1 MSELSS
7 RPRASDHF
15 YDVVGRRAFYTPCH
29 STVDVIFTQN
39 TEGGEARIYQ
49 GGYTR
54 ANDLPFLNE
63 ISIWLV
69 VNVSA
74 NIPAPEWHGRVG
86 APHWCRW
93 VAPETRPVFPAFEQ
107 LYRLVSSSL
116 LRSES
121 VLIHCRA
128 GAHCAGTCTAA
139 YAMMAYRLDPW
150 EAVRRV
156 HSRRPCTQVIGS
168 NFMLRTA
175 LNHELL
181 QRAGASASAAP
192 AAFSEAE
199 GSASAAASAASAAP
213 VAFSE
218 ARGSASAAASAAKA
232 IPVKVPPAT
241 ALSTT
246 TASSGVGGAV
256 RVKAL
261 PSAAA
266 GSASAKWGAVP

>member
-29 STVDVIFTQN
+29 STVDLIFTQN

-54 ANDLPFLNE
+54 ANDLAFLNE
-63 ISIWLV
+63 ISIGLV

-107 LYRLVSSSL
+107 LYRLLSSSL
-116 LRSES
+116 LRSEN

-128 GAHCAGTCTAA
+128 GAHRAGTCTAA

-156 HSRRPCTQVIGS
+156 HSRRPCTQVTGS
-168 NFMLRTA
+168 NFMLRTV

-213 VAFSE
+213 VAFF
-218 ARGSASAAASAAKA
+218 
-232 IPVKVPPAT
+232 
-241 ALSTT
+241 
-246 TASSGVGGAV
+246 
-256 RVKAL
+256 
-261 PSAAA
+261 
-266 GSASAKWGAVP
+266 